1 MGRLERILSCVRRC
15 MADCPYF
22 RSPRM
27 QAVCFIGSAKLEGRP
42 GKPGSGMMSYY
53 RAAESICQNCPD
65 YTPRGA
71 A

>member
-1 MGRLERILSCVRRC
+1 

-53 RAAESICQNCPD
+53 RAAESICQNCTD